1 MTRAYIALGSNL
13 GDSRGILS
21 AALAALDGLDE
32 TQLVSVSPAYRS
44 AAIGPGEQPDY
55 INLVALLETRL
66 PPAALLR
73 AMQAIER
80 DHGRERRQRWAARTL
95 DLDMLLYGNE
105 VRDEPELTLPH
116 PRMTQR
122 DFVLVPLADLDPEL
136 ALPCGTTLASLLQRC
151 PRGQLSPLG
160 EAIEAGPQ

>member
-1 MTRAYIALGSNL
+1 MTRVYIALGSNL

-21 AALAALDGLDE
+21 AALAALHELDK
-32 TQLVSVSPAYRS
+32 TRLVSVSPAYRS
-44 AAIGPGEQPDY
+44 AAVGPGEQPDY
-55 INLVALLETRL
+55 INLVAQLETRL
-66 PPAALLR
+66 PPDTLLR
-73 AMQAIER
+73 AMQAIELE
-80 DHGRERRQRWAARTL
+80 HGRERGQRWAARTL

-105 VRDEPELTLPH
+105 VRDKAELTLPH
-116 PRMTQR
+116 PRLAER

-136 ALPCGTTLASLLQRC
+136 ALPCGTTVASLLQRC